1 MGEKRSFSLTDF
13 YLILAMV
20 IWGSDYYFAKVALR
34 EISPLSFAAMR
45 TLIATTVLFPLLLR
59 REKNWHVS
67 RRTLLG
73 LAVLALFG
81 TVLNRIFWSA
91 GLDLTTASNSAL
103 IMSASPIFVLF
114 FSFLFLRT
122 EITFRAGLGIIISFV
137 GVFLVIER
145 DWAGWTMTSQTFLGD
160 LLTIGA
166 ALSFALFTIF
176 AKRMLQGHS
185 SLKVTAYIVL
195 IGAIFLAP
203 FLPNEKGGGWG
214 GISGWAWVAVV
225 YVGIMGNC
233 LAYFLWVRGIK
244 NIGALRTVLYQYL
257 NPVTAILFAVPL
269 LHESLTGTQI
279 IGAIVVFGGIF
290 LARSE

>member
-1 MGEKRSFSLTDF
+1 
-13 YLILAMV
+13 MV
-20 IWGSDYYFAKVALR
+20 IWGSDYFFAKVALR
-34 EISPLSFAAMR
+34 EVSPLSFAAMR
-45 TLIATTVLFPLLLR
+45 TLIATAVLFPVLMR
-59 REKNWHVS
+59 REKNWRVS
-67 RRTLLG
+67 GRGLLG

-81 TVLNRIFWSA
+81 TFLNRIFWST

-103 IMSASPIFVLF
+103 IMSATPIFVLL
-114 FSFLFLRT
+114 FSFVFLRA
-122 EITFRAGLGIIISFV
+122 EITFRAGLGIVVSFF
-137 GVFLVIER
+137 GVFLVIKQ
-145 DWAGWTMTSQTFLGD
+145 DWAGWTMTSRTFLGD

-176 AKRMLQGHS
+176 AKRLLKGHS

-195 IGAIFLAP
+195 IGSAFLSP
-203 FLPNEKGGGWG
+203 FLPNEKDGGWG
-214 GISGWAWVAVV
+214 ETSALAWVSVI

-233 LAYFLWVRGIK
+233 LAYFFWVRGIE

-269 LHESLTGTQI
+269 LGESLTASQI
-279 IGAIVVFGGIF
+279 LGAGVVFGGIF